1 MTMVSCKKNE
11 GAIVLLLIIFFV
23 FSGETSEI
31 LDILEMHGVRATFFI
46 VGSTIEGNPMYNKV
60 LKRILNDGHTLG
72 THTYSH
78 ADLTSLGADGI
89 KYELETAG
97 DLIERASG
105 ERPKILRPPY
115 G

>member
-1 MTMVSCKKNE
+1 M
-11 GAIVLLLIIFFV
+11 
-23 FSGETSEI
+23 
-31 LDILEMHGVRATFFI
+31 RATFFI
-46 VGSTIEGNPMYNKV
+46 VGHTIESYPMYHKV
-60 LKRILNDGHTLG
+60 LKRILDDGHTLG

-89 KYELETAG
+89 KYELERAG
-97 DLIERASG
+97 DLIENASG